1 MAKIQ
6 VQLTEKQVQTL
17 NEMAHNRGI
26 SMAEIIRR
34 SLVEFIDEASLP
46 GKDELRERA
55 IAAVG
60 SIHSDTTDLSARTDD
75 YLEKIY
81 AE

>member
-1 MAKIQ
+1 MVKIQ

-17 NEMAHNRGI
+17 KQMAHCKGT
-26 SMAEIIRR
+26 SMAEIVRR
-34 SLVEFIDEASLP
+34 SLVEFIEEESLP
-46 GKDELRERA
+46 GIDELRERA
-55 IAAVG
+55 IAALG
-60 SIHSDTTDLSARTDD
+60 SIHSDSTDLSARTDD